1 MALGPVSFQGFCLD
15 SKRLETLIAASAKSV
30 NHRVAQG
37 NAEAQSELPSW
48 PSLPVQDPSKLASG
62 APSRA
67 KAPAVPPAG
76 APDAAIQAALPP
88 AAVGGKSCA
97 KPGPRLPR
105 SRESALPPR
114 TSESRQAAA
123 GRLPSLAA
131 PERPPPRSQPPA
143 APPSTTA
150 KPAPHTAAPIAAHI
164 VAGGRG
170 RIPPPRRR
178 EPNSARRWPAF
189 R

>member
-76 APDAAIQAALPP
+76 APAAAIQAAIPP
-88 AAVGGKSCA
+88 TAAGGKSCA
-97 KPGPRLPR
+97 KPGPHLPR
-105 SRESALPPR
+105 SRASALLPR
-114 TSESRQAAA
+114 TSGSRQAAA

-131 PERPPPRSQPPA
+131 PERPPTPSHLRAAPRSA
-143 APPSTTA
+143 TA
-150 KPAPHTAAPIAAHI
+150 KPAPHPAAPIAAHI
-164 VAGGRG
+164 
-170 RIPPPRRR
+170 
-178 EPNSARRWPAF
+178 
-189 R
+189 